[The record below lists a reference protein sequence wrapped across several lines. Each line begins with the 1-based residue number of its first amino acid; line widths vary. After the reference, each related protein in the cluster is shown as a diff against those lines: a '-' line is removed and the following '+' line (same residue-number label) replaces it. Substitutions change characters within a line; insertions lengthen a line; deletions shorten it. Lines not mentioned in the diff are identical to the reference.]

1 MLFKE
6 EQDLLYGIF
15 ILIILLDQFTKQVAV
30 KYLKL
35 GEPLI
40 LIENFLSFTYVENRG
55 AAFGILQN
63 KKIFFL
69 IITVAVIF
77 FVVFFLKKN
86 FYHLSKLMKVSLV
99 MLIAGA
105 VGNLIDRIRLG
116 YVIDFI
122 SVRFSNGYYFPVFN
136 VADSFI
142 VISTIL
148 IVIMVLFNKY
158 EV

>member
-1 MLFKE
+1 M
-6 EQDLLYGIF
+6 LYGIF

>member
-1 MLFKE
+1 M
-6 EQDLLYGIF
+6 LYGIF
-15 ILIILLDQFTKQVAV
+15 ILIILLDQISKQAAV
-30 KYLKL
+30 KYLKS
-35 GEPLI
+35 GESLVLI
-40 LIENFLSFTYVENRG
+40 KNFLSFAYVENRG

-63 KKIFFL
+63 KKIFFV
-69 IITVAVIF
+69 IITAAVIF
-77 FVVFFLKKN
+77 WVIIFLKNN

-105 VGNLIDRIRLG
+105 VGNLIDRIRFG

-136 VADSFI
+136 LADSFI

>member
-1 MLFKE
+1 M
-6 EQDLLYGIF
+6 YGIF
-15 ILIILLDQFTKQVAV
+15 ILIILLDQFTKQAAV

-69 IITVAVIF
+69 IITAAVIF
-77 FVVFFLKKN
+77 FVIFFLKKN